1 MSSPTPSNDTGTNAG
16 TPHRRPPHRPAS
28 AAEVRN
34 ISKSH
39 SDESLKQRN
48 DSVQP
53 PKVAAAQN
61 TRPDVVVPQLIVS
74 HQLDYYQDQPLSG
87 QAQRQETS
95 SRDDSDR
102 TTLRPDH
109 GQQRPEHSSQSERDT
124 SGTSEAKTTV
134 SRVPNGENSPPLTG
148 KDSAY
153 SSVSGASFASPIV
166 VQPRSA
172 SSQSSYPRAQF
183 GLFPSSAPSTPM
195 HSMSGR
201 YGAMSPALT
210 SPKPPDQSAPQPVHQ
225 RSQSS
230 LDSHTP
236 TSRRLLRKSSLS
248 SLKKLFSKKK
258 HASVET
264 ITE

>member
-1 MSSPTPSNDTGTNAG
+1 M
-16 TPHRRPPHRPAS
+16 
-28 AAEVRN
+28 
-34 ISKSH
+34 K
-39 SDESLKQRN
+39 KRN

-53 PKVAAAQN
+53 PGPVSAQN

-74 HQLDYYQDQPLSG
+74 HQLDYYQDRPVAG
-87 QAQRQETS
+87 QDQRPETI

-102 TTLRPDH
+102 PTIRPNH
-109 GQQRPEHSSQSERDT
+109 GQRSEHPSQSERDT
-124 SGTSEAKTTV
+124 NGTPEPK
-134 SRVPNGENSPPLTG
+134 RPENSPPLTG

-153 SSVSGASFASPIV
+153 SSMSGASFASPTA
-166 VQPRSA
+166 VQSRSA

-183 GLFPSSAPSTPM
+183 GLFPSSTPSTPM

-201 YGAMSPALT
+201 HGAVSPALV
-210 SPKPPDQSAPQPVHQ
+210 SPRPPDQSAHQPVHQ

-258 HASVET
+258 HGSVET

>member
-1 MSSPTPSNDTGTNAG
+1 M
-16 TPHRRPPHRPAS
+16 RRVANS
-28 AAEVRN
+28 Y
-34 ISKSH
+34 
-39 SDESLKQRN
+39 SDESLKKRN

-53 PKVAAAQN
+53 PGAASVQN
-61 TRPDVVVPQLIVS
+61 SRPDVVVPQLIVS
-74 HQLDYYQDQPLSG
+74 HQLDYYQDQPVAR
-87 QAQRQETS
+87 QDQRQETT

-102 TTLRPDH
+102 PTIRPNH
-109 GQQRPEHSSQSERDT
+109 GQRSEPPSQSERDT
-124 SGTSEAKTTV
+124 NGTPEPKRIAPRMPK
-134 SRVPNGENSPPLTG
+134 GENSPPLTG

-153 SSVSGASFASPIV
+153 SSVSGASFASPSV
-166 VQPRSA
+166 VQSRSA

-183 GLFPSSAPSTPM
+183 GLFPSSTPSTPM

-201 YGAMSPALT
+201 HGAMSPALV
-210 SPKPPDQSAPQPVHQ
+210 SPRPPDQSASQPVHQ

-230 LDSHTP
+230 LDNHTP

-258 HASVET
+258 HGSVET